1 MCLYCDLKMIFA
13 FVVKVRYE
21 KHVTGKL
28 SVSQEKELDVLCE
41 MTMYVRDYLE
51 DVPDTERK
59 KENNAPRLSHFF
71 LRKNVNAEQRRL
83 IVGYIV
89 RLGVSSIAITDFLL
103 I

>member
-1 MCLYCDLKMIFA
+1 MIFA

-21 KHVTGKL
+21 KRVMTGI
-28 SVSQEKELDVLCE
+28 SSIMQEKELDILCE
-41 MTMYVRDYLE
+41 TTMYICDYLE

-59 KENNAPRLSHFF
+59 KENNALRLSYFF

-89 RLGVSSIAITDFLL
+89 RLGVSSNYL